1 MNANKEK
8 ESMVMK
14 YALNERE
21 IIIQKKQREEAER
34 KMKISVKERDDAVN
48 KSKAAQTDK
57 LKLQQLAD
65 SRVSDTFYW
74 LPDICH
80 PGHNI

>member
-1 MNANKEK
+1 MGAKVTELKRQYVNANKEK

-21 IIIQKKQREEAER
+21 IIVQKKHREEAEK
-34 KMKISVKERDDAVN
+34 KMKSAVKEKDEAGN
-48 KSKAAQTDK
+48 KAKNALAEK

-65 SRVSDTFYW
+65 SRY
-74 LPDICH
+74 
-80 PGHNI
+80 